1 MAECPI
7 CLDPLGPRDLIGR
20 IHQCLHHYHKRCI
33 SQWSTHSNS
42 CPTCRKLYYV
52 IDIVANDAR
61 DHVLEN
67 INVKDRLIENDA
79 INHIP
84 PEFIIPPP
92 TYTDSYTLTRS
103 EEPELNSGVC
113 TICSSAQYS
122 RLARS
127 LLPCINC
134 GAKFHRLCLGHR
146 DESFWFCP
154 VCDCRQ
160 EIASLGTERRAR
172 RPAAAPSRGLVIF
185 NENNEIEE
193 FDDAEEVIRSTSVLN
208 GGILLRRE
216 ARAIQN
222 LSPEEAKSW
231 DLLEL
236 ARTGL
241 SNTEASMPTQGSETR
256 KRRRRRAPV
265 ESSSAQ
271 RQNNDNTRKV
281 IGEDN
286 NGEVKSESETSQSH
300 PSPMLPE
307 STEQRPSRIASLMS
321 QINRRNRISHS
332 VLVPPPEHS
341 PLSSE
346 CLNLA
351 DSDSGSE
358 MDTKRQCNYVTEL
371 TLDQKRKVQKYVR
384 NHLRPL
390 YNPRL
395 TPNEGASAQSV
406 GHIHSEKEYI
416 DVNKRISRKVYAS
429 ILSLCAR
436 QGPKALEDYFSDDEA
451 KLKELVDGHV
461 EGWNLEPLRHRK

>member
-7 CLDPLGPRDLIGR
+7 CLDPLGLRDLVGR
-20 IHQCLHHYHKRCI
+20 IHGCLHHYHKQCI
-33 SQWSTHSNS
+33 TQWSSHSNS
-42 CPTCRKLYYV
+42 CPTCRKLYYG
-52 IDIVANDAR
+52 IDIVANDIQ
-61 DHVLEN
+61 HQVLET
-67 INVKDRLIENDA
+67 INVKDKLIENDA
-79 INHIP
+79 INQIP

-92 TYTDSYTLTRS
+92 AYADTYTNMRS

-146 DESFWFCP
+146 DETFWFCP

-160 EIASLGTERRAR
+160 EIAPLRQERRAR
-172 RPAAAPSRGLVIF
+172 RTVAAPSRGLVIF
-185 NENNEIEE
+185 NDNNEIEE

-222 LSPEEAKSW
+222 LSPEEARSW
-231 DLLEL
+231 ELFEL
-236 ARTGL
+236 ARNGL
-241 SNTEASMPTQGSETR
+241 ATSEPAVATPTSEAR
-256 KRRRRRAPV
+256 KRRRRRAP
-265 ESSSAQ
+265 ESSSQ
-271 RQNNDNTRKV
+271 DTHKEENHLKNEENTL
-281 IGEDN
+281 D
-286 NGEVKSESETSQSH
+286 VKREAFPTPNRTMEGN
-300 PSPMLPE
+300 
-307 STEQRPSRIASLMS
+307 EQRPSRIASLMS
-321 QINRRNRISHS
+321 QINRRNRAHTAVSH
-332 VLVPPPEHS
+332 EHS

-358 MDTKRQCNYVTEL
+358 LDSKRPCNYVTEL
-371 TLDQKRKVQKYVR
+371 TLDQKRRVQKYVR

-390 YNPRL
+390 YNPHPSDPG
-395 TPNEGASAQSV
+395 TNESPGS
-406 GHIHSEKEYI
+406 GHIRTEEEYI
-416 DVNKRISRKVYAS
+416 DVNKRISRQVYAS

-436 QGPKALEDYFSDDEA
+436 NGPLALEGYFSDDESR
-451 KLKELVDGHV
+451 LKALVDGHV
-461 EGWNLEPLRHRK
+461 EGWNLAKTNTTT